1 VAAQGQEAGQEEVE
15 GADVPLHAAVHP
27 MNCRPSPI
35 FLVHRFIRQRSF
47 EVKRFILFYFVPVKK
62 KYFLLFASSL
72 FPLKKVTRRL
82 EVNTY
87 IHVSIT
93 YENPTSFKSPDP
105 GANLQQNI
113 RSTTTDQMPALQ
125 TWFCPWV

>member
-27 MNCRPSPI
+27 MNCCHFFFHLSHFI

-93 YENPTSFKSPDP
+93 
-105 GANLQQNI
+105 
-113 RSTTTDQMPALQ
+113 
-125 TWFCPWV
+125 